1 MSKITSPVRKS
12 IHQTDTVPPMVE
24 IAHTGKLV
32 LVNLR
37 GPNSKVPQFVE
48 IETPG
53 GDKWEITIG
62 RMEIYKLFG
71 DLSEL
76 PRISRKHWTV
86 NYDMWDAPDTGWTC
100 TYDDGKTK
108 VVHEGNDF
116 GHGPPVILSY
126 QGEYYLEILAF
137 FLGDF
142 MSNNY

>member
-1 MSKITSPVRKS
+1 
-12 IHQTDTVPPMVE
+12 MVE
-24 IAHTGKLV
+24 IAHTDKLI

-37 GPNSKVPQFVE
+37 GPNSKVLKFVE

-53 GDKWEITIG
+53 GHKWELTIG

-71 DLSEL
+71 DFSEL

-86 NYDMWDAPDTGWTC
+86 NYHMYDPADTDWSC

-108 VVHEGNDF
+108 IVHKGNDF
-116 GHGPPVILSY
+116 GHAPPVILSY
-126 QGEYYLEILAF
+126 NGEYKLEILAF

-142 MSNNY
+142 IDNRFIE